1 MALEHA
7 RTAPGGTRILP
18 GPPRQTPAIDL
29 RRMYLLSEPQPFP
42 RVTGRLDS
50 TERKR
55 YRNYTMEF
63 EFDPEKSSANRKK
76 HGIDFVKAQAL
87 WEDPGLIEI
96 PVHTSDEP
104 RFVIIGR
111 IGRRHWSGIITYRGN
126 SIRIIS
132 VRRSRPE
139 EIEIYE
145 G

>member
-1 MALEHA
+1 
-7 RTAPGGTRILP
+7 
-18 GPPRQTPAIDL
+18 
-29 RRMYLLSEPQPFP
+29 MYSLSELQPFP

-55 YRNYTMEF
+55 YKNYTMEF
-63 EFDPEKSSANRKK
+63 EFDPEKSSSNRKK

-96 PVHTSDEP
+96 PARTSDEP

-132 VRRSRPE
+132 VRRSRAE